1 MTVTS
6 TSDSMTAEAPTA
18 VYLDYQA
25 TTPVDPRVVDVMLP
39 WFSERFGNAHSS
51 QHAFGAQAA
60 LAVEVARGQVA
71 ELIGAQAREII
82 FTSGAT
88 ESNNLAIK
96 GAARFARR
104 HGKGDHIVTFETEHK
119 CVLESCVAL
128 ADEGV
133 RTTVLKVGADGL
145 VDLEALAEA
154 IEDDT
159 VLVSAMAVNNEIGVV
174 QQIAEIG
181 RLCRERGVLFHTDAA
196 QAAGK
201 IPLDV
206 EAMSIDLM
214 SVSGHKL
221 YAPKGVGVL
230 YIRRRPRARLLAEI
244 AGGGQE
250 RGARSG
256 TLAVPLIV
264 ALGVACEIASQEMA
278 QEHGRLIELR
288 RSMLD
293 QLQKKVPDLVV
304 NGDMEQRIAGNLN
317 IGFPDIDVLALMR
330 ALDDVAIST
339 GSACTSESVEPSYVL
354 QALGLPRSVS
364 AGSIR
369 IGIGRFTTQSEID
382 YAARRIAEAVAA
394 QRGGQE
400 AAAQ

>member
-6 TSDSMTAEAPTA
+6 TINSMTSEAPTA

-25 TTPVDPRVVDVMLP
+25 TTPVDPRVVDAMLP
-39 WFSERFGNAHSS
+39 WFSERFGNAHSA
-51 QHAFGAQAA
+51 QHAFGVQAA
-60 LAVEVARGQVA
+60 EAVEKARGQIA
-71 ELIGAQAREII
+71 QLLGAQAREIV

-104 HGKGDHIVTFETEHK
+104 HGQGDHIVTFETEHK
-119 CVLESCVAL
+119 CVLESCFAL
-128 ADEGV
+128 AEEGI
-133 RTTVLKVGADGL
+133 RTTVLKVESDGL
-145 VDLEALAEA
+145 IDLDMLADA
-154 IEDDT
+154 IVDDT
-159 VLVSAMAVNNEIGVV
+159 VLVSALAANNEIGVV
-174 QQIAEIG
+174 QPIADIG

-201 IPLDV
+201 IPVDV

-221 YAPKGVGVL
+221 YAPKGVGIL

-244 AGGGQE
+244 TGGGQE

-264 ALGVACEIASQEMA
+264 ALGAACEIAEQEMD
-278 QEHGRLIELR
+278 QEAGRLLEFR
-288 RSMLD
+288 RSMLA
-293 QLQKKVPDLVV
+293 QLQANVPDLVI
-304 NGDMEQRIAGNLN
+304 NGDMERRLAGNLN
-317 IGFPDIDVLALMR
+317 VGFSGIDVLALMN
-330 ALDDVAIST
+330 ALDDVAISA

-369 IGIGRFTTQSEID
+369 IGFGRFTTQSEID
-382 YAARRIAEAVAA
+382 YAAQRIAEAVAA

>member
-6 TSDSMTAEAPTA
+6 TINSMTSEAPTA

-25 TTPVDPRVVDVMLP
+25 TTPVDPRVVDAMLP
-39 WFSERFGNAHSS
+39 WFSERFGNAHSA
-51 QHAFGAQAA
+51 QHAFGVQAA
-60 LAVEVARGQVA
+60 EAVEKARGQIA
-71 ELIGAQAREII
+71 QLLGAQAREIV

-104 HGKGDHIVTFETEHK
+104 HGQGDHIVTFETEHK
-119 CVLESCVAL
+119 CVLESCFAL
-128 ADEGV
+128 AEEGI
-133 RTTVLKVGADGL
+133 RTTVLKVGSDGL
-145 VDLEALAEA
+145 IDLDMLADA
-154 IEDDT
+154 IVDDT
-159 VLVSAMAVNNEIGVV
+159 VLVSALAANNEIGVV
-174 QQIAEIG
+174 QPIADIG
-181 RLCRERGVLFHTDAA
+181 RMCRERGVLFHTDAA

-201 IPLDV
+201 IPVDV

-221 YAPKGVGVL
+221 YAPKGVGIL

-244 AGGGQE
+244 TGGGQE

-264 ALGVACEIASQEMA
+264 ALGAACEIAEQEMA
-278 QEHGRLIELR
+278 QESGRLLEFR
-288 RSMLD
+288 RSMLA
-293 QLQKKVPDLVV
+293 QLQANVPDLVI
-304 NGDMEQRIAGNLN
+304 NGDMERRLAGNLN
-317 IGFPDIDVLALMR
+317 VGFSGIDVLALMN
-330 ALDDVAIST
+330 ALDGVAISA

-354 QALGLPRSVS
+354 QALGLPRSIS

-369 IGIGRFTTQSEID
+369 IGFGRFTTQSEID
-382 YAARRIAEAVAA
+382 YAAQRIAEAVAA

>member
-1 MTVTS
+1 MTVAS
-6 TSDSMTAEAPTA
+6 TSSSLTSEAPTA

-25 TTPVDPRVVDVMLP
+25 TTPVDPRVVDAMLP
-39 WFSERFGNAHSS
+39 WFSERFGNAHSA
-51 QHAFGAQAA
+51 QHAFGAEAA
-60 LAVEVARGQVA
+60 QGVEKARGQIADLV
-71 ELIGAQAREII
+71 GAQAREIV

-96 GAARFARR
+96 GAARFAQR
-104 HGKGDHIVTFETEHK
+104 HGKGNHIVTFETEHK
-119 CVLESCVAL
+119 CVLESCFVL
-128 ADEGV
+128 ADEGI

-145 VDLEALAEA
+145 VDLDMLAGA
-154 IEDDT
+154 IEDNT
-159 VLVSAMAVNNEIGVV
+159 VLVSAMAANNEIGVL
-174 QQIAEIG
+174 QPMAEIG
-181 RLCRERGVLFHTDAA
+181 KLCRERGVLFHTDAA

-201 IPLDV
+201 IPIDV

-244 AGGGQE
+244 TGGGQE

-264 ALGVACEIASQEMA
+264 AMGMACEIADQEMA
-278 QEHGRLIELR
+278 QETGRLVEFR
-288 RSMLD
+288 RSMLA
-293 QLQKKVPDLVV
+293 QLQEKVPDMVV
-304 NGDMEQRIAGNLN
+304 NGHLEQRLAGNLN
-317 IGFPDIDVLALMR
+317 VGFPDIDVLALMR

-369 IGIGRFTTQSEID
+369 IGFGRFTTQSEID
-382 YAARRIAEAVAA
+382 YATRRIAEAVVA
-394 QRGGQE
+394 QRGGQQ

>member
-1 MTVTS
+1 MTV
-6 TSDSMTAEAPTA
+6 SDTPTA

-25 TTPVDPRVVDVMLP
+25 TTPVDPRVVDAMLP
-39 WFSERFGNAHSS
+39 WFSERFGNAHST

-60 LAVEVARGQVA
+60 DAVEAARA
-71 ELIGAQAREII
+71 KIAALLGADPREII

-104 HGKGDHIVTFETEHK
+104 HGKGDHIVILETEHK
-119 CVLESCVAL
+119 CVLESCFAL
-128 ADEGV
+128 AEEGI

-145 VDLEALAEA
+145 VDLDALAAA

-159 VLVSAMAVNNEIGVV
+159 VLVSIMAVNNEIGVI
-174 QQIAEIG
+174 QPLTEIG

-206 EAMSIDLM
+206 DEMSIDLM

-230 YIRRRPRARLLAEI
+230 YVRRRPRARLLAEI
-244 AGGGQE
+244 SGGGQE
-250 RGARSG
+250 RGIRSG

-264 ALGVACEIASQEMA
+264 AMGTACEIADREMA
-278 QEHGRLIELR
+278 QEAGRLAEFQ
-288 RSMLD
+288 RSMLS
-293 QLQKKVPDLVV
+293 QLQAAVPDLVI
-304 NGDMEQRIAGNLN
+304 NGDMANRFAGNLN
-317 IGFPDIDVLALMR
+317 IGFPGIDAMALM
-330 ALDDVAIST
+330 ASLNDVAVST

-354 QALGLPRSVS
+354 QALGLPDEIS

-369 IGIGRFTTQSEID
+369 IGFGRFTTQSEID
-382 YAARRIAEAVAA
+382 YAARRIAAEVAA

-400 AAAQ
+400 AAAE

>member
-1 MTVTS
+1 MTATD
-6 TSDSMTAEAPTA
+6 TTNTAAAEAPTA

-25 TTPVDPRVVDVMLP
+25 TTPVDPRVVDIMLP

-51 QHAFGAQAA
+51 QHAFGTQAA
-60 LAVEVARGQVA
+60 DAVEAARGKVA
-71 ELIGAQAREII
+71 ALLGADPREIV

-104 HGKGDHIVTFETEHK
+104 HGRGDHVVILETEHK
-119 CVLESCVAL
+119 CVLESCTVL
-128 ADEGV
+128 VEEGIRV
-133 RTTVLKVGADGL
+133 SVLKVNSDGFIDLDVLAGAF
-145 VDLEALAEA
+145 
-154 IEDDT
+154 EDDT
-159 VLVSAMAVNNEIGVV
+159 VLVSVMAVNNEIGVI
-174 QQIAEIG
+174 QPLADIG

-201 IPLDV
+201 IPLDAD
-206 EAMSIDLM
+206 AMSIDLM

-244 AGGGQE
+244 SGGGQE

-264 ALGVACEIASQEMA
+264 ALGAACEIAGQEMGSEA
-278 QEHGRLIELR
+278 ARLAHLR
-288 RSMLD
+288 GSLLSR
-293 QLQKKVPDLVV
+293 LQAAVPDLVV
-304 NGDMEQRIAGNLN
+304 NGDMERRITGNLN
-317 IGFPDIDVLALMR
+317 IGFPGIEAMALM
-330 ALDDVAIST
+330 ASLADVAVST
-339 GSACTSESVEPSYVL
+339 GSACTSDSIEPSYVL

-369 IGIGRFTTQSEID
+369 IGLGRYTTQSEID
-382 YAARRIAEAVAA
+382 YAARRIAEEVAA
-394 QRGGQE
+394 QRGGHE
-400 AAAQ
+400 AAAE